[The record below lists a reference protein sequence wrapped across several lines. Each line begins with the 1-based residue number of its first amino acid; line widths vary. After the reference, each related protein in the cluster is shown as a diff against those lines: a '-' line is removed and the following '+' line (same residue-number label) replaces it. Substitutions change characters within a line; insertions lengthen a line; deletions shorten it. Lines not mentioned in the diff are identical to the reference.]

1 MANDAKIYEG
11 VEGLVIDAHIN
22 NVESFTG
29 MVNYKFFVIPPDTK
43 IEEEWPVTLEMNDL
57 VFRHVCPPEKKLV
70 KGTYKIQ
77 PYFELGTFKGRWGTF
92 LLVLHKNYT

>member
-1 MANDAKIYEG
+1 MADDAKIYQG
-11 VEGLVIDAHIN
+11 VEGLVVVAHIR

-29 MVNYKFFVIPPDTK
+29 LVNAKFFVIPPDTQV
-43 IEEEWPVTLEMNDL
+43 EEEWPVTLDTEEL
-57 VFRHVCPPEKKLV
+57 TFVHVCPEGKQIV

-92 LLVLHKNYT
+92 FLVLHKNYT